1 MMSLRLVSLGMS
13 IAVSLGA
20 VSLETVS
27 LGAVSL
33 AVGALASASREEG
46 DAPEAVEP
54 LEVRVNRAV
63 DRGCAHLL
71 SKQEESGGFGTW
83 DKVHPLGRTS
93 LCLLALL
100 HGGVGPTEERVARG
114 IEYLLRELQKL
125 RETRENAASAKTL
138 STYETGITLM
148 LLYDLGPNPR
158 FAGPMDPLARYLI
171 DKIDRSTRLW
181 GYPDGTPDLSNAQY
195 AILGLRAAARRG
207 IRPPAYKETLLLAL
221 QGVLTCQKKN
231 GGFAYQPHLFAR
243 GSLTVAALAMIRF
256 IDSELDGWGA
266 ATKDLIRA
274 KKAIAPAEEWLARNW
289 SVEDH
294 REGLS
299 RSMSYYYYFM
309 YGLERYAAFY
319 EKKEIAGHRWYQE
332 GAEALLA
339 KQNEDGGFGASIE
352 DTAFAILFLKK
363 ASLTVPSQREGAG
376 NDTAA
381 AIPAKP
387 PQERAADGVP
397 YLREWL
403 VLGPF
408 PQTDDDDALIVDHIG
423 EKKVRPAH
431 NKTTKGGK
439 WQRHVAVKEDVD
451 LIAALAP
458 NGGVAFDR
466 VAAYAACY
474 LTVGEATTV
483 RMWLTSD
490 DGIRVFANG
499 ELVFEDHHH
508 DGKDGMKA
516 DVALT
521 KGSNLIL
528 VKVENVGYGCRF
540 RMQLTDDQ
548 NRARSDVTASTKPP

>member
-1 MMSLRLVSLGMS
+1 MSAARRLPSALVIIGLIVSC
-13 IAVSLGA
+13 
-20 VSLETVS
+20 T
-27 LGAVSL
+27 L
-33 AVGALASASREEG
+33 AVARDEP
-46 DAPEAVEP
+46 APSEDEPAPAPEP
-54 LEVRVNRAV
+54 LELRVNRAV

-71 SKQEESGGFGTW
+71 SKQEEAGGFGTW

-100 HGGVGPTEERVARG
+100 HGGVAPTEERVARG

-125 RETRENAASAKTL
+125 RETRESPSSARTL

-158 FAGPMDPLARYLI
+158 FAGAMEPLARYLI
-171 DKIDRSTRLW
+171 AKLDRSTRLW
-181 GYPDGTPDLSNAQY
+181 GYPEGTPDLSNAQY

-207 IRPPAYKETLLLAL
+207 IRPPGFRETLLLAL

-243 GSLTVAALAMIRF
+243 ASLTVAALAMIRF
-256 IDSELDGWGA
+256 LDAELEGWGA

-289 SVEDH
+289 SVEEH

-299 RSMSYYYYFM
+299 RSMSYYYYYM

-339 KQNEDGGFGASIE
+339 KQNDDGGFGASIE

-363 ASLTVPSQREGAG
+363 ASLTTPSRREGAG
-376 NDTAA
+376 DEARQDAA
-381 AIPAKP
+381 PRKP
-387 PQERAADGVP
+387 EERAADGVP
-397 YLREWL
+397 HLREWL

-408 PQTDDDDALIVDHIG
+408 PQTDDDDALVVDHIG
-423 EKKVRPAH
+423 EKRVKPAH
-431 NKTTKGGK
+431 GKATKGGT
-439 WQRHVAVKEDVD
+439 WQRHVAEKEDVD

-474 LTVGEATTV
+474 LTAEEATTV
-483 RMWLTSD
+483 RLWMSSD
-490 DGIRVFANG
+490 DGIRVFVNG
-499 ELVFEDHHH
+499 ELAFEDHHH

-516 DVALT
+516 DVALK
-521 KGSNLIL
+521 KGGNLVL

-540 RMQLTDDQ
+540 RMQLTTLE
-548 NRARSDVTASTKPP
+548 NTARADVTASTRP